1 MRKLATIFLLLV
13 FSSSFTEL
21 GQLWKLPFL
30 VQHFYTH
37 QQQEGAT
44 VSHFIWEHY
53 GNDHQ
58 DADRDQD
65 RQLPFKTPLHSLSVH
80 ALPGIAKIE
89 IEQAEVPEAP
99 LFVPLHTSF
108 VPSLYTRQ
116 IFHPPRTI

>member
-30 VQHFYTH
+30 VQHYYTH
-37 QQQEGAT
+37 QQQEDAT
-44 VSHFIWEHY
+44 LAHFIIEHY

-65 RQLPFKTPLHSLSVH
+65 RQLPFKTPLDPLPVN
-80 ALPGIAKIE
+80 ALPGIAKLE
-89 IEQAEVPEAP
+89 IGPVPIPEVPS
-99 LFVPLHTSF
+99 FVTLHTPF
-108 VPSLYTRQ
+108 VPSLYARQ
-116 IFHPPRTI
+116 IFHPPRTV

>member
-1 MRKLATIFLLLV
+1 MRKLATILLLIV

-44 VSHFIWEHY
+44 LTHFILEHY
-53 GNDHQ
+53 GNDHE

-65 RQLPFKTPLHSLSVH
+65 MKLPFKTILDNPSINAV
-80 ALPGIAKIE
+80 PGIAKLEIGKIE
-89 IEQAEVPEAP
+89 IPEAP
-99 LFVPLHTSF
+99 RFVLLHTSF
-108 VPSLYTRQ
+108 VPSIYARQ
-116 IFHPPRTI
+116 VFHPPRIV

>member
-1 MRKLATIFLLLV
+1 MRRLATIFLLVV

-44 VSHFIWEHY
+44 MSHFIREHY

-58 DADRDQD
+58 DGDRDQD
-65 RQLPFKTPLHSLSVH
+65 RQLPFKTPINSLTVN

-89 IEQAEVPEAP
+89 IEQAAAPEAP
-99 LFVPLHTSF
+99 LFIPLHTSF
-108 VPSLYTRQ
+108 VPSLYARQ
-116 IFHPPRTI
+116 IFHPPRTV